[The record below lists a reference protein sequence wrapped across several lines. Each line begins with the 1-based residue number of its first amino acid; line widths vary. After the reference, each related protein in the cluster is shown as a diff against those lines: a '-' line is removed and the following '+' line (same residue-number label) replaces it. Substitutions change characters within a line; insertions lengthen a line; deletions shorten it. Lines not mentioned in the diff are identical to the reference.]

1 MALCRTGIDTKRPRR
16 DARLGLSGACG
27 GVVPL
32 VPDRSVFPMEV
43 AMRSV
48 ALLRRPGAAV
58 LTCCVAI
65 TTVLALAAG
74 GATELDPTLGTVA
87 IQPVTVP

>member
-1 MALCRTGIDTKRPRR
+1 
-16 DARLGLSGACG
+16 
-27 GVVPL
+27 
-32 VPDRSVFPMEV
+32 MEV
-43 AMRSV
+43 AMRPV

-65 TTVLALAAG
+65 ATVLALAAG
-74 GATELDPTLGTVA
+74 GATELDPTLGPVA